1 MIVRQ
6 KEALETSAVLKK
18 VQEMNK
24 LGSDISSSEDEL
36 LTGEKNYSPID
47 RRDFKNEFKFDK
59 DDDRMSMSSLS
70 STEDAKIEEVSLCR
84 SSSLIM
90 TFQLRGEFR
99 PNRMIHLRNRHYQL
113 MNLIH
118 LRYLECHLV
127 FTQDTLLIQVNKL
140 VYKKTH

>member
-70 STEDAKIEEVSLCR
+70 STEDAKIEEVCLCR
-84 SSSLIM
+84 SVFNKYDIS
-90 TFQLRGEFR
+90 TGGEFR
-99 PNRMIHLRNRHYQL
+99 PNRMIHPHNRHYQL
-113 MNLIH
+113 MNPIH
-118 LRYLECHLV
+118 RRYLECLLV
-127 FTQDTLLIQVNKL
+127 FIQDTLLIQVRTVNQFSC
-140 VYKKTH
+140 

>member
-1 MIVRQ
+1 
-6 KEALETSAVLKK
+6 

-90 TFQLRGEFR
+90 TFQLGG
-99 PNRMIHLRNRHYQL
+99 
-113 MNLIH
+113 NLGQ
-118 LRYLECHLV
+118 
-127 FTQDTLLIQVNKL
+127 TG
-140 VYKKTH
+140 